1 MPTDASAG
9 LRADA
14 PSFVPAAA
22 ELLSA
27 DDIEGARDRDEHDA
41 SVGVSDRDE
50 HGESVDV
57 SDRDEHDA
65 SVDVSE
71 RDEHDASVEVSE
83 GVSAGGS
90 DGEALQHADVGEV
103 QHADADSADDDADDD
118 EPEDSDDEALQLAR
132 ALSLSQADYVEVTT
146 PRTRW
151 TATRTRRAAYAA
163 GGDAH
168 VVGGDAHAVG
178 SDAHAAD
185 GDARAADSDDSSAPA
200 PDLRPGQR
208 AIIVG
213 LQSPAGRLLNGRCA
227 VLTAYDAARGRW
239 QAEVGGVVKLCR
251 AANLYPA
258 DALEHADFCTGEVL
272 LDPAFPR
279 DGAPLLAAFF
289 AELGCAVAGVWDV
302 EERDDGLL
310 GAEVQFATP
319 GALALA
325 MDRGEAAPD
334 GWAAH
339 LLSGHRLLL
348 RRWVAALAAE
358 MGF

>member
-27 DDIEGARDRDEHDA
+27 DDIDGARDRDEHDASVGVSDRDVHDA

-90 DGEALQHADVGEV
+90 DGEALQHADADADVGEV

-132 ALSLSQADYVEVTT
+132 ALSLSQADYVVVTT

-151 TATRTRRAAYAA
+151 TATRTRRAA
-163 GGDAH
+163 
-168 VVGGDAHAVG
+168 
-178 SDAHAAD
+178 
-185 GDARAADSDDSSAPA
+185 
-200 PDLRPGQR
+200 
-208 AIIVG
+208 I
-213 LQSPAGRLLNGRCA
+213 
-227 VLTAYDAARGRW
+227 VLTAGTLDAQLADGTLDAQFAGGPPDSQLAGGPPDSQRADGPPDAQFADGPPDAQLADGPLEESDEWKART
-239 QAEVGGVVKLCR
+239 AE
-251 AANLYPA
+251 
-258 DALEHADFCTGEVL
+258 ALLG
-272 LDPAFPR
+272 PAFPPGEE
-279 DGAPLLAAFF
+279 GAEILRALFEAM
-289 AELGCAVAGVWDV
+289 GCAVEDV
-302 EERDDGLL
+302 CDAERALDGQGSQLSEVRFACEESL
-310 GAEVQFATP
+310 E
-319 GALALA
+319 LALA
-325 MDRGEAAPD
+325 RGEARGD
-334 GWAAH
+334 GSHAYLWQ
-339 LLSGHRLLL
+339 GHRVLLC
-348 RRWVAALAAE
+348 RWTDVWDDE
-358 MGF
+358 